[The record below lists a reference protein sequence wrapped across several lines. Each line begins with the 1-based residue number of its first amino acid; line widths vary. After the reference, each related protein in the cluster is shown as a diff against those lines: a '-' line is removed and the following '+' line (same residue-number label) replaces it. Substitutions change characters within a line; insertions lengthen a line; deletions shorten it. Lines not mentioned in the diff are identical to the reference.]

1 MTRKGL
7 ALGTGFALV
16 ASLFAATPAQAST
29 VFTEVHKGTTYNVF
43 AGGASNSNFID
54 LATQLGSAT
63 GEGLLKYRV
72 LNPSGA
78 TLGFG
83 AANDATA
90 ASPGTV
96 TLAQGTAGGGNAA
109 KEDYF
114 STATGAAINTATTSS
129 TDFVVVPTHFASDE
143 SGVAAAYNILR
154 VWATTAGSA
163 TITIQA
169 FLDTAA
175 PASHRMDAVETK
187 GPEVTV
193 NFYSE
198 SSVTW
203 TTTIQK
209 PAANATSV
217 TAVVTTSPVL
227 NTNYLTGNVTINFT
241 RQGSSV
247 TIESSAASANA
258 TSTSWSQSVNLDSS
272 INWAGLPNWYQLAS
286 VAVNTGLTAAT
297 MGDNELESIT
307 YTLDV
312 DADLKSGD
320 VFDIVGSTPSPN
332 NVSNGDVANYTYT
345 PNAKTLVRSSNS
357 GIPNVAAEA
366 NSPAWLVVEKRQLTT
381 SIATTTTAT
390 YTTSG
395 AHGLRVGDFVTID
408 SSRNGIFD
416 RTAVRVA
423 VSAVPTTT
431 TFTVALAT
439 AQTAAT
445 ASAADTG
452 LVTYDSFFTAAQ
464 GTYTAQAKW
473 NGAVR
478 GAVSDTGSINVAAST
493 MNVSTTAS
501 ANVQGIDAAG
511 TGHTVNIKSGTL
523 TTDVMLTVYDAAGA
537 AVGAGR
543 PVSIGT
549 LNPVGPVTVNGR
561 STPGEVLLTDAKGQV
576 KLTIASTTGTAGHQV
591 AVVATAEGIAQ
602 AGFTL
607 VWASASVGLVDL
619 NTTGGLLTNNT
630 TYQRK
635 VIEDGSYELRLLAA
649 DQWFTPADSA
659 TFRVLVS
666 GDGATGGVYPLTA
679 GIATVKISDLDIA
692 DTWNTTVKLQRL
704 VSGTW
709 TDSATYTFASDD
721 ITSAAAVLGA
731 DGSNAY
737 GNTADLSDA
746 VAEVAL
752 VERDLRTRYAAA
764 PAYVNDLVL
773 NGRFTNSSTGVAL
786 EGTLVTISGP
796 SNVLFRNGNVD
807 KRGSITVLTNAS
819 GQFEV
824 NLFST
829 TAQTDSVITV
839 TGLGVSATTKVTFT
853 GIGAGEGTKL
863 DVTTPAAVK
872 PASTFQVKA
881 KLSDVFGNGVEAPA
895 GRVKVT
901 YTGAGIVFGTLPDK
915 TDKNGELMFSVLLGS
930 NDTGNVV
937 VTVSYDQNGD
947 GDYVDAKD
955 LNTTKTIVISATGSV
970 STGKVNVG
978 SFNGKLVVYASGLN
992 GARISW
998 KVGGNWGSSVAT
1010 SNYSIFNRPT
1020 PRAGVTVSVEVFVN
1034 GVSTLTKSVVT
1045 R

>member
-16 ASLFAATPAQAST
+16 ASMVMATPAQAST
-29 VFTEVHKGTTYNVF
+29 ISTSVHLGTTTNVF
-43 AGGASNSNFID
+43 AGGSDASNFID
-54 LATQLGSAT
+54 LSTQLGSST
-63 GEGLLKYRV
+63 GETLLKYRV

-78 TLGFG
+78 TLSFG
-83 AANDATA
+83 ASNDATA
-90 ASPGTV
+90 AGVGNVTIADGT
-96 TLAQGTAGGGNAA
+96 N
-109 KEDYF
+109 DYY
-114 STATGAAINTATTSS
+114 STATGAAIATATTTS
-129 TDFVVVPTHFASDE
+129 TDFVVVPANFTPNEAGAAS
-143 SGVAAAYNILR
+143 AYNILR
-154 VWATTAGSA
+154 IWATSTNTAS
-163 TITIQA
+163 ITVQA

-175 PASHRMDAVETK
+175 PGSHRMDDVETK
-187 GPEVTV
+187 GQVVTV
-193 NFYSE
+193 NFYATAD
-198 SSVTW
+198 VTW
-203 TTTIQK
+203 TTTIEK
-209 PAANATSV
+209 PAATATELK
-217 TAVVTTSPVL
+217 AVVTTTPVM
-227 NTNYLTGNVTINFT
+227 NTVYVTNPVTIDFT
-241 RQGSSV
+241 RQGSTA
-247 TIESSAASANA
+247 TITSATATANA
-258 TSTSWSQSVNLDSS
+258 ARTSWSQTVSLDSS
-272 INWAGLPNWYQLAS
+272 INWAGMPNWYQLAS
-286 VAVNTGLTAAT
+286 VTVGAGATAG
-297 MGDNELESIT
+297 MGQNELETIT

-320 VFDIVGSTPSPN
+320 VFDIVGSTPAAN

-345 PNAKTLVRSSNS
+345 ANAKTLVRSSAT
-357 GIPNVAAEA
+357 GIANVAAEA
-366 NSPAWLVVEKRQLTT
+366 NSPAWLVVEKRALTT
-381 SIATTTTAT
+381 SVATTTVAT

-408 SSRNGIFD
+408 STRDGIFE
-416 RTAVRVA
+416 RSTRVS
-423 VSAVPTTT
+423 VSAVPTPT
-431 TFTVALAT
+431 TFSVALAT

-445 ASAADTG
+445 ASGADTG
-452 LVTYDSFFTAAQ
+452 LVTYDSFNRAAQ
-464 GTYTAQAKW
+464 GTYTAQARW
-473 NGAVR
+473 SGSVR
-478 GAVSDTGSINVAAST
+478 GNVSDTGSINVAAST

-501 ANVQGIDAAG
+501 ANVQGIDVAGAAG
-511 TGHTVNIKSGTL
+511 TIKIKSGTL
-523 TTDVMLTVYDAAGA
+523 TTDVMLTVYNSAGV

-543 PVSIGT
+543 PVIVGT
-549 LNPVGPVTVNGR
+549 LNPTGPVTVNGR
-561 STPGEVLLTDAKGQV
+561 STSGEVLLTDAKGQV
-576 KLTIASTTGTAGHQV
+576 KLTVASTTGTAGHQV
-591 AVVATAEGIAQ
+591 AVQATAEGVAS

-607 VWASASVGLVDL
+607 VWEAATVGLVDL
-619 NTTGGLLTNNT
+619 NTTGGQLTPSGT
-630 TYQRK
+630 FQRK
-635 VIEDGSYELRLLAA
+635 VIEDGSYELRLLAS
-649 DQWFTPADSA
+649 DQWFTPAASA
-659 TFRVLVS
+659 SYRVLVS

-692 DTWNTTVKLQRL
+692 STWNTTVKLQEL

-752 VERDLRTRYAAA
+752 VERDLRTAYAPA

-807 KRGSITVLTNAS
+807 KRGSITVLTNSS

-863 DVTTPAAVK
+863 DVTAPANVR

-881 KLSDVFGNGVEAPA
+881 KLSDAFGNGVEAPA
-895 GRVKVT
+895 GRVKIT
-901 YTGAGIVFGTLPDK
+901 YTGPGIVFGTLPDK

-947 GDYVDAKD
+947 ADYVDAKD
-955 LNTTKTIVISATGSV
+955 LNTTKTITVGTGAAAG
-970 STGKVNVG
+970 TGKVNVG
-978 SFNGKLVVYASGLN
+978 SFNGKLVVYAAGLN

-998 KVGGNWGSSVAT
+998 KVGGLWGVGTAT

-1020 PRAGVTVSVEVFVN
+1020 PRAGVTVSVDVYVN
-1034 GVSTLTKSVVT
+1034 GVKTLTKSVVT